1 MKTSHS
7 PSIAR
12 SVLAQSAWKRILFS
26 LFVLCLLWLA
36 IAWSVAI
43 P

>member
-1 MKTSHS
+1 MKTSP
-7 PSIAR
+7 PSFIAS

-26 LFVLCLLWLA
+26 LSVLALLWLA
-36 IAWSVAI
+36 IGWSVAI

>member
-1 MKTSHS
+1 MKAPLA

-12 SVLAQSAWKRILFS
+12 SVLAQSAWKRVLLALAIL
-26 LFVLCLLWLA
+26 VLLWLA
-36 IAWSVAI
+36 IVWAVAV

>member
-1 MKTSHS
+1 MKAPRV
-7 PSIAR
+7 PSISG
-12 SVLAQSAWKRILFS
+12 SVLAQSALKRGLFA
-26 LFVLCLLWLA
+26 LALLVPLWLA